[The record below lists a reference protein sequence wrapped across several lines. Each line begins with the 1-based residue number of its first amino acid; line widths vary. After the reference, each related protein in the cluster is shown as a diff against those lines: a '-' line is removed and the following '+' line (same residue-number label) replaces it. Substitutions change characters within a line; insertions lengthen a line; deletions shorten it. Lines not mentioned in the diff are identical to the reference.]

1 MQTFKK
7 AAHLAMPAL
16 LAATAVAVSLAAIPQ
31 SAAGHAMPAWTR
43 NAVSC
48 HFGSTSLKWKDAT
61 TRASYRDPA
70 ADSMA
75 TWSSSS
81 VLSLTKV
88 SSGANI
94 TIADGVLGEP
104 GTYGLTRYGNQASS
118 PCAGGHYTFGPTIW
132 LNREMLDSRSYW
144 VKRTTAVHEI
154 GHAVGLG
161 HDNSQPC
168 SAGIMQAD
176 ASFVMFTCGRQ
187 TPGSDDLAGVRYLYR

>member
-88 SSGANI
+88 SSGGPISPLRTAFLVNR
-94 TIADGVLGEP
+94 APMVSP
-104 GTYGLTRYGNQASS
+104 GTATKPVRRAPADTTPSVR
-118 PCAGGHYTFGPTIW
+118 PFG
-132 LNREMLDSRSYW
+132 
-144 VKRTTAVHEI
+144 
-154 GHAVGLG
+154 
-161 HDNSQPC
+161 
-168 SAGIMQAD
+168 
-176 ASFVMFTCGRQ
+176 
-187 TPGSDDLAGVRYLYR
+187 